1 MTTVERI
8 WRIEIQIAA
17 MQLTEWRSR
26 EEGREQWK
34 RKIWETLLLI
44 NSLAQQF
51 QPSSLPQDLAHCDV
65 LNVDGGWLESLTS
78 GLWEVFCGV
87 PTADTLKIDKGE

>member
-1 MTTVERI
+1 MTTTERL
-8 WRIEIQIAA
+8 WRIEIQVAS
-17 MQLTEWRSR
+17 MQLIAWKSK

-34 RKIWETLLLI
+34 NRLWETLLKI
-44 NSLAQQF
+44 NRLAQEF
-51 QPSSLPQDLAHCDV
+51 QPSSLPKDLSHCNV
-65 LNVDGGWLESLTS
+65 LNVDGGWLENLTS

>member
-1 MTTVERI
+1 MSITERI

-34 RKIWETLLLI
+34 NRLWETLLKI
-44 NSLAQQF
+44 NQLAQEF
-51 QPSSLPQDLAHCDV
+51 QPSSLPQDLAHCNV
-65 LNVDGGWLESLTS
+65 LSVDGGWLENLTS

-87 PTADTLKIDKGE
+87 HIVDTSRIEA

>member
-51 QPSSLPQDLAHCDV
+51 QPSSLPQDLAHCNV
-65 LNVDGGWLESLTS
+65 LNVDGGWLENLTS

>member
-1 MTTVERI
+1 MTTTERI

-51 QPSSLPQDLAHCDV
+51 QPSSLPQDLAHRNV
-65 LNVDGGWLESLTS
+65 LNVDGGWLENLTS
-78 GLWEVFCGV
+78 GLAEVFFGV
-87 PTADTLKIDKGE
+87 PTANITRIEA